1 MGWVGLS
8 FELRVKRKRQTHILN
23 PPILL
28 QPTH

>member
-8 FELRVKRKRQTHILN
+8 FELRVKHKRQTHTLN